1 MMRPGLTAKPA
12 YTTFGQ
18 RNRPRTHARWGHVGR
33 RRYPRPPTSITP
45 AVALNKSQ
53 QEEAA
58 QVIHHSPIHLD
69 SPISTGNKNPAAT
82 CLRETR
88 HGVSGPLGQHGT
100 HVTGGRDVAQRVPL
114 SPLATQSAAASGH
127 KARGGPSVV
136 MHCACVISIRVPLA
150 LRLAAG
156 AIGRAG

>member
-1 MMRPGLTAKPA
+1 MRPGLTAKPA

-33 RRYPRPPTSITP
+33 RRYARPPTSITP

-114 SPLATQSAAASGH
+114 PPWQRKAQLPADTGPEEGPPLSCIVH
-127 KARGGPSVV
+127 V
-136 MHCACVISIRVPLA
+136 
-150 LRLAAG
+150 
-156 AIGRAG
+156 